1 MMKKEHEDM
10 NRRQF
15 LQRLGMGAGSALAM
29 MAMEPLNVLAGN
41 SVKLGQLKYDADEN
55 KMTYR
60 VQHGSGEKIS
70 LLGFGMMRLPD
81 D

>member
-41 SVKLGQLKYDADEN
+41 SVKPGQLKYDADEN

-60 VQHGSGEKIS
+60 VQHGSG
-70 LLGFGMMRLPD
+70 
-81 D
+81 

>member
-29 MAMEPLNVLAGN
+29 MAMEPLNVLA
-41 SVKLGQLKYDADEN
+41 
-55 KMTYR
+55 
-60 VQHGSGEKIS
+60 
-70 LLGFGMMRLPD
+70 
-81 D
+81 